1 MMKTMFRQAVAL
13 LSGALLLPLAGCS
26 EKTGN
31 DVPQQELTQ
40 YVRPLVGTAGFG
52 NTYPGAQ
59 IPFGGIQ
66 MSPDTDFDDYDVAAG
81 YKYDHPT
88 LLGFSLTHLSG
99 TGCGDYGDI
108 LLHCGEREKAIEM
121 WRKAQELGLD
131 TSAKIQEASP
141 SPTAS
146 PSPSKGGDV
155 PNPQ

>member
-1 MMKTMFRQAVAL
+1 MFRQAVAL

-40 YVRPLVGTAGFG
+40 YVCPLVGTAGFG
-52 NTYPGAQ
+52 NTHPGAQ

-99 TGCGDYGDI
+99 TGIPDLGDFLFMPGVQ
-108 LLHCGEREKAIEM
+108 LCL
-121 WRKAQELGLD
+121 
-131 TSAKIQEASP
+131 
-141 SPTAS
+141 
-146 PSPSKGGDV
+146 
-155 PNPQ
+155 